1 MLAKRTKL
9 TPIICLVLG
18 LFLGFLAG
26 KMTIAEKTKDTSE
39 GEAPIRIVE
48 ITIDESQQE
57 ELFTQMRKFA
67 DKWRYAIRIAPIVQ
81 YEDDFIIQMW
91 REDIKLF
98 GTYPS
103 DPGELKIGFY
113 YTNPAIPV
121 PEMFFDTEIRDLQ
134 VFINDIPGAILT
146 VK

>member
-1 MLAKRTKL
+1 MLGKRTNL
-9 TPIICLVLG
+9 TPVICLLLG
-18 LFLGFLAG
+18 LLLGFLGSKIA
-26 KMTIAEKTKDTSE
+26 TAEKTKDTSE

-48 ITIDESQQE
+48 ITIDESRQE
-57 ELFTQMRKFA
+57 ELFAQIQKFA
-67 DKWRYAIRIAPIVQ
+67 DEWGYAIRIARIVQ
-81 YEDDFIIQMW
+81 NEDDFIIQMW

-121 PEMFFDTEIRDLQ
+121 AGIFFDSEIRDLRN
-134 VFINDIPGAILT
+134 FINEIPGATLT

>member
-1 MLAKRTKL
+1 MLANRSKL
-9 TPIICLVLG
+9 TPLICLLLG
-18 LFLGFLAG
+18 LFLGFFGG

-48 ITIDESQQE
+48 IIIDESQQE
-57 ELFTQMRKFA
+57 ELFTQMRRFA
-67 DKWRYAIRIAPIVQ
+67 DEWGYAIRIARIVQ

-113 YTNPAIPV
+113 YTYPDIPV
-121 PEMFFDTEIRDLQ
+121 PKIFFDREISDLRN
-134 VFINDIPGAILT
+134 FIDEIPGATLT